1 MRSEARE
8 LRLDDL
14 DGLLEIRGKLS
25 RVKATLDYRCHRN
38 GVRRRGESAT
48 YRTVRGVVS
57 MNVLTNGWVRAAAVA
72 ASVAVASVIGMT
84 AVQAQSTTAPDAT
97 TARLMNRLGALAA
110 DSMEGRRAG
119 TAGSVRARAWIVAE
133 LTAMGAKHVGAS
145 YVVPVTLRA
154 RAGSDTAG
162 ANIVARIPGR
172 NSHGPVLVLSAHYD
186 HLGVRNGEVFNG
198 ADDDASGCVAMLT
211 IAERLL
217 REPPEHDVIL
227 AFFDAE
233 ESGMVGSK
241 AFVNAPPVPLDRIA
255 MNINLDMVAR
265 QDGKALWVSGTSY
278 TPALKPIA
286 EAAAKHSTVTIRFGH
301 DTKTLKPGDD
311 WTGSSDHAAFHGKGI
326 PFLYLGVEDH
336 DDYHKAG
343 DDADKVDPTFYRGT
357 VEFAYALVRAASATL
372 NTVTRATR

>member
-1 MRSEARE
+1 MNAFFNH
-8 LRLDDL
+8 
-14 DGLLEIRGKLS
+14 
-25 RVKATLDYRCHRN
+25 RVH
-38 GVRRRGESAT
+38 
-48 YRTVRGVVS
+48 
-57 MNVLTNGWVRAAAVA
+57 VA
-72 ASVAVASVIGMT
+72 AIVMLAAGSVSV
-84 AVQAQSTTAPDAT
+84 VQAQSTATLDAT
-97 TARLMNRLGALAA
+97 TARIMQRLGALAA

-119 TAGSVRARAWIVAE
+119 TPGSVRARAYLVAE
-133 LTAMGAKHVGAS
+133 LTAMGAKPIGES
-145 YVVPVTLRA
+145 FVVPVTLRA
-154 RAGSDTAG
+154 RAGSDTTG
-162 ANIVARIPGR
+162 ANIVARIPGK
-172 NSHGPVLVLSAHYD
+172 NSSGPVLVLSAHYD

-198 ADDDASGCVAMLT
+198 ADDDASGCVALLT

-265 QDGKALWVSGTSY
+265 QDGKALWVSGTSH

-286 EAAAKHSTVTIRFGH
+286 QAAARNAAVTIRFGH
-301 DTKTLKPGDD
+301 DTKELKPGDD
-311 WTGSSDHAAFHGKGI
+311 WTGSSDHSAFHNKGI

-336 DDYHKAG
+336 DDYHKSG

-357 VEFAYALVRAASATL
+357 VEFAYALVRSADATL
-372 NTVTRATR
+372 ASVTRATR